1 MKRYVNYMDAVE
13 APEGLAESL
22 TELKAEKKT
31 VPLIRWAAAAACLTL
46 ILGAGALWH
55 RAQPG
60 AELDD
65 PSVQGEETGR
75 RELDDDLALETDD
88 THMTTPV
95 GGWYDLTDGETV
107 TRYVLPLLNFQPAG
121 ERAALDYT
129 LGDTAREASEEE
141 IEKLLGARWRE
152 HLGIPAEAETRSAN
166 LFFSK
171 DGDPCGFSLWA
182 AWDGGQ
188 ISIEQCA
195 GYDVPS
201 CCVSPDDA
209 YGHTEVDGVDV
220 VTLTWD
226 DTCEVKFFTRGTG
239 WKATATGENYQEL
252 TARFVRL
259 GVFGHPAGLTSAV
272 PDGGSDAAPSSDG
285 EITSGYDPT
294 K

>member
-1 MKRYVNYMDAVE
+1 MKRYVNYMNSIG

-22 TELKAEKKT
+22 AELRPEKKT
-31 VPLIRWAAAAACLTL
+31 VPLYRWAAVAAAVAL
-46 ILGAGALWH
+46 IIGAGALWH
-55 RAQPG
+55 REQPG
-60 AELDD
+60 AELSD
-65 PSVQGEETGR
+65 PSMLGEETGR
-75 RELDDDLALETDD
+75 RELGEELATD
-88 THMTTPV
+88 TGGAALTTPV

-107 TRYVLPLLNFQPAG
+107 TRYVLPALNFQPAG
-121 ERAALDYT
+121 DRAALDYA

-188 ISIEQCA
+188 ISIEQCV

-209 YGHTEVDGVDV
+209 YGHTDVGGVDV

-239 WKATATGENYQEL
+239 WKATVTGENYREL

-259 GVFGHPAGLTSAV
+259 GVYDFDTGHAAALEEDDKDIPAPAG
-272 PDGGSDAAPSSDG
+272 G
-285 EITSGYDPT
+285 EITPGFDPT